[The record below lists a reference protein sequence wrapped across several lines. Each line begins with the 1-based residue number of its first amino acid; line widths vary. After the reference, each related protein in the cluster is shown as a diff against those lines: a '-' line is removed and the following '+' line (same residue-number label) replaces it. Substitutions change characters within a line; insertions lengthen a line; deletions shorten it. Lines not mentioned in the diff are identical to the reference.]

1 MRTEHSAR
9 VIIDR
14 LKSQAAVMLA
24 RIEDDDPELA
34 LYAVVEAF
42 IAVRMDA
49 QQEIFEAVRD
59 AFRPVR
65 EASGSERVQ

>member
-1 MRTEHSAR
+1 MRAEHSAR

-42 IAVRMDA
+42 ITVRQEA
-49 QQEIFEAVRD
+49 QTEIFEAFRD
-59 AFRPVR
+59 AFRP
-65 EASGSERVQ
+65 ERVQ